1 MYDISSKT
9 KVDGLADALLKE
21 LSSYRQDIVDGLK
34 AEIRAVARECRKEIA
49 NNSPKLTGDYRKG
62 WKDTVQFESV
72 GDIRIVVHNPKEY
85 RLTHLPEY
93 GHAKV
98 GGGRVEGRPHI
109 RVAEEHT
116 TRKLEKKAKV
126 IIKG

>member
-1 MYDISSKT
+1 MPSKI
-9 KVDGLADALLKE
+9 KVDGLAAAILEE
-21 LSSYRQDIVDGLK
+21 LSSYRQDVVDGLK
-34 AEIRAVARECRKEIA
+34 AEIRTVARECRKEIA
-49 NNSPKLTGDYRKG
+49 SQSSKLTGDYRKG

-72 GDIRIVVHNPKEY
+72 EDIRIMVHNPKEY
-85 RLTHLPEY
+85 RLTHLLEY

-109 RVAEEHT
+109 RVAEEHAAH
-116 TRKLEKKAKV
+116 KLEKKAKV